1 MWSTFGK
8 GDGRLLGVDRVQGA
22 LVADG
27 RLGVERDLGP
37 EIGNG
42 NGGSHDGDVEA
53 KDRSEREQK
62 GVFATRSE
70 TGNGSYQSGTWK
82 EKTETTADNWLI
94 LRRN

>member
-22 LVADG
+22 LGADG

-53 KDRSEREQK
+53 K
-62 GVFATRSE
+62 
-70 TGNGSYQSGTWK
+70 
-82 EKTETTADNWLI
+82 EKSK
-94 LRRN
+94 